1 MNQNVNEPESFAGD
15 YVASGEGRLFL
26 EVPISVEFAGPL
38 WVPAKLSLASLGGFN
53 PLYPDAL
60 PLRHC
65 HTMIF
70 GLILRSKASPEDHDN
85 ALSGFAFD
93 SVFFDH
99 RIPLSLPVPPE

>member
-1 MNQNVNEPESFAGD
+1 MGSD
-15 YVASGEGRLFL
+15 
-26 EVPISVEFAGPL
+26 EFAGPL
-38 WVPAKLSLASLGGFN
+38 WVPAKLSLVSLRGFN